1 MTVSRL
7 RIALLM
13 AASALAL
20 APDPATA
27 GVEKRRGSSPDGLWT
42 EVVRPPAFKESF
54 APSSPSPR
62 AYRRFRV
69 QPELLRELLE
79 RAPLESGVALPRRGA
94 VGARGIRPGEGGG
107 MVMTLPMP
115 DGTFPRFRVLESPI
129 LAPELGRRYPE
140 IRTYRGQGLDDPLL
154 DEPAHL
160 PERCESDAKS

>member
-1 MTVSRL
+1 MTRSPGSLLPGKMFLYRRQKGVQAMTVSRL

-79 RAPLESGVALPRRGA
+79 RAPLESGVALPRRG
-94 VGARGIRPGEGGG
+94 
-107 MVMTLPMP
+107 
-115 DGTFPRFRVLESPI
+115 
-129 LAPELGRRYPE
+129 
-140 IRTYRGQGLDDPLL
+140 
-154 DEPAHL
+154 
-160 PERCESDAKS
+160 